1 VRVIQRSGVAA
12 LAAAAV
18 LIATASGASRPL
30 DSGVRGVVLYGP
42 TCPVQRP
49 GRSCV
54 KPYAASISIRREP
67 AGTLIVR
74 AHSAADGRF
83 SVRLRAGRYLLQPRN
98 GRPFPRA
105 HSQTISVRRHRFTA
119 VTIRFDSGIR

>member
-1 VRVIQRSGVAA
+1 MRVIQRLGVAA

-18 LIATASGASRPL
+18 LIATASGASRTL

-49 GRSCV
+49 GRTCV
-54 KPYAASISIRREP
+54 QPYAASISVRREP

-74 AHSAADGRF
+74 AHSARDGHF
-83 SVRLRAGRYLLQPRN
+83 TVRLRAGRYLLEPRN

-105 HSQTISVRRHRFTA
+105 NSQTISVRRHHFTS